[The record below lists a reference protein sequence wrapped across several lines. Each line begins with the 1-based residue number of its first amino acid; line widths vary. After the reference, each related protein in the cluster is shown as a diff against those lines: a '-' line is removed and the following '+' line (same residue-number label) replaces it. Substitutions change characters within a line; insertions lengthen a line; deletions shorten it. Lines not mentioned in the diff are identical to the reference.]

1 MKDKETI
8 LYDNTADYE
17 KEDETREYLFD
28 TYADEEG
35 WECKEEI
42 SDKQVRDEIAMLQ
55 AQQIPDA
62 WKKWNLERLGF
73 TEGEMSSTED
83 GEVEE

>member
-42 SDKQVRDEIAMLQ
+42 SDKQVRDEIAW
-55 AQQIPDA
+55 QI
-62 WKKWNLERLGF
+62 GQ
-73 TEGEMSSTED
+73 
-83 GEVEE
+83 

>member
-1 MKDKETI
+1 WNHSGGKNMKDKETI

-42 SDKQVRDEIAMLQ
+42 SDKQVRDEIAW
-55 AQQIPDA
+55 QI
-62 WKKWNLERLGF
+62 GQ
-73 TEGEMSSTED
+73 
-83 GEVEE
+83 